1 VTISPLLAP
10 GPDVRESRDRL
21 ELLTALIGGP
31 AFDPA
36 LRPDV
41 IEIPADHRVFP
52 WGCRVPGCTRPR
64 RSMRDLCDGHD
75 SLWRRRPAGVDRIEF
90 LRTADPLQPV
100 ISFDY
105 GRCVI
110 CPGRPAAT
118 QHPVLLCTRHHTSWR
133 HARRTKGVPLEEWL
147 ARQVPHASYG
157 ACRATACADV
167 ATSPLG
173 MCRGHRSAYQYG
185 GGPGGAQLPDGWQ
198 SRFERAGQPVP
209 VFYRDRAAFNRWCAT
224 AAAVYHPGRINLLG
238 LSPLLKA
245 EIKWGLFAHG
255 QQRDHTNWHLLWIH
269 WLVNDCRGLDCLTEL
284 DTSRCRSRQARLVA
298 QEIQDHLR
306 PVYFTP
312 AASRE
317 AGFVDGRH
325 FGFGFSRRR
334 GYFDLTAVTQRW
346 LRDLLWDTM
355 TARMRSPQHARS
367 PHPYDHLRRAACELS
382 AFLEA
387 DAPGGG
393 HDPSLLRGEHM
404 QRFVADQRN
413 RAREGL
419 PSLGLTR
426 GGTPMT
432 VSEVTR
438 RLTFNYGR
446 LLLRPLLESDQ
457 PEVLGLD
464 REFITE
470 LPPGGT
476 PRTRT
481 RSPFTDEVA
490 RALADDANLQRLA
503 ARDVHDRGAR
513 DIWETIVVTG
523 RRAGEVINLRL
534 ECLGRYNGLAM
545 LWHDQ
550 TKVGNYD
557 EAVRIPEYI
566 HDRLQQRQLTT
577 LARFEGRNGRVPSPA
592 ERSAMVLFPSVVRN
606 PTGQR
611 SVSLTWFGGH
621 FRDWIKELDIGSC
634 VPHQARHTLA
644 TRLLAAG
651 AGLHHIRR
659 YLGHLSIAMAEHY
672 AKVAMSEVEDILQH
686 VWVAGPG
693 SARPGELLS
702 TGTTGM
708 TQEEAQVLAIDLSRR
723 STPAEGGFCT
733 FQPVVNGGACPWNL
747 NCHSCA
753 NFVMSGADLLYW
765 RRKREQWMSVA
776 ERAPDDATADYLHKV
791 FEPTAAAID
800 GLEKALAALGLLQE
814 ALALDMRR
822 PQDYFHRVWSTSFR
836 ARDLARSHD
845 HDGLAT
851 EEESA

>member
-1 VTISPLLAP
+1 VTISLTLTP
-10 GPDVRESRDRL
+10 GPDIRESRDRL
-21 ELLTALIGGP
+21 ELLTALIDGP

-36 LRPDV
+36 LRADV

-64 RSMRDLCDGHD
+64 CSLRDWCDGHL
-75 SLWRRRPAGVDRIEF
+75 SLWRKRPAGVDRIEF
-90 LRTADPLQPV
+90 LRTAEPLQPV

-110 CPGRPAAT
+110 CPGRPAAV
-118 QHPVLLCTRHHTSWR
+118 QHPVLLCTRHHIVWR
-133 HARRTKGVPLEEWL
+133 HASRAKGFAIEEWL
-147 ARQVPHASYG
+147 AGQVPHASYG
-157 ACRATACADV
+157 SCRATACADV
-167 ATSPLG
+167 AASPLG
-173 MCRGHRSAYQYG
+173 LCRGHLSAYQRAG
-185 GGPGGAQLPDGWQ
+185 RPGGAGLPDGWQ
-198 SRFERAGQPVP
+198 RRFERAGQPVP
-209 VFYRDRAAFNRWCAT
+209 VFYRNRAAFGRWCAT
-224 AAAVYHPGRINLLG
+224 AAAVYHLGQINLLG

-245 EIKWGLFAHG
+245 EIKWGLFAHA

-269 WLVNDCRGLDCLTEL
+269 WLVNDCRGLDCLADL
-284 DTSRCRSRQARLVA
+284 DTSRFRSRQARLVA
-298 QEIQDHLR
+298 QEFQAHLR

-334 GYFDLTAVTQRW
+334 AYFDLTAVTQRW

-355 TARMRSPQHARS
+355 TARMRSARQTRS
-367 PHPYDHLRRAACELS
+367 PHPYEHLRRAACELS

-387 DAPGGG
+387 HAPGGG
-393 HDPSLLRGEHM
+393 HDPTVLRGEHM
-404 QRFVADQRN
+404 RRFVADHRN

-419 PSLGLTR
+419 PSLAITR
-426 GGTPMT
+426 GGAPTT
-432 VSEVTR
+432 ISEVTR
-438 RLTFNYGR
+438 RFTFNYGR
-446 LLLRPLLESDQ
+446 MLLRPLLESDQ

-470 LPPGGT
+470 LPSGGSS
-476 PRTRT
+476 RTRT

-503 ARDVHDRGAR
+503 ARDAHDRGLR

-523 RRAGEVINLRL
+523 RRAGEVLNLRL
-534 ECLGRYNGLAM
+534 ECLGRYNGLAI

-566 HDRLQQRQLTT
+566 YDRLQQRQRTT
-577 LARFEGRNGRVPSPA
+577 LARFEGRHGRVPSPA

-611 SVSLTWFGGH
+611 SVSATWFGTH
-621 FRDWIKELDIGSC
+621 FRGWVEELDIGSC

-659 YLGHLSIAMAEHY
+659 YLGQLSIAMAEHY
-672 AKVAMSEVEDILQH
+672 AKVSMSEVEDILQH

-693 SARPGELLS
+693 SARPGEVLS
-702 TGTTGM
+702 AGTTGM
-708 TQEEAQVLAIDLSRR
+708 TREEAQVLAIDMSRR

-733 FQPVVNGGACPWNL
+733 FQPVVSGGACPWNL
-747 NCHSCA
+747 NCHNCA

-765 RRKREQWMSVA
+765 RRKREQWMSIA
-776 ERAPDDATADYLHKV
+776 EHAPDDATADYLHKV

-800 GLEKALAALGLLQE
+800 GLEKALAAIGLLQE
-814 ALALDMRR
+814 ALSLDMRR

-836 ARDLARSHD
+836 ATDLTRSFG
-845 HDGLAT
+845 HDGLGA
-851 EEESA
+851 EEASA